1 MTGRSARG
9 YSSLYDQSDR
19 RENKQNA
26 GNTLLLQS
34 GHDKK
39 LMEEMW
45 LTRFLRNL
53 SILKDLLVRDG
64 RVEGIASAKFKG
76 SGAAAEASGFG
87 IDLLSIDININF
99 DINININININIDI
113 NININIDLLCNNIDV
128 LNMFSTANLTSL
140 LSILLVTLMQLCSA
154 LSDKKFPA
162 SSGWTPPPCSCGEAF
177 SSDGKKK
184 WQSLSKMLQK
194 FCSCGEA
201 FLSDGETEEITF
213 QKCYSINIIFE
224 RQQVR

>member
-1 MTGRSARG
+1 
-9 YSSLYDQSDR
+9 
-19 RENKQNA
+19 
-26 GNTLLLQS
+26 
-34 GHDKK
+34 
-39 LMEEMW
+39 MEEMR

-87 IDLLSIDININF
+87 IDLLSIDINININI
-99 DINININININIDI
+99 DTNINSDTNINIK
-113 NININIDLLCNNIDV
+113 IDLLCNNIDV
-128 LNMFSTANLTSL
+128 LNMFSTANWTFL
-140 LSILLVTLMQLCSA
+140 LSILFLTLMQLCSA

-184 WQSLSKMLQK
+184 
-194 FCSCGEA
+194 
-201 FLSDGETEEITF
+201 
-213 QKCYSINIIFE
+213 
-224 RQQVR
+224 